1 MQAKRPLTGVTPAS
15 AKSSKDI
22 LQENAPRPTGEEQ
35 PNRFARRSPKFT
47 VCVIMLVYIASYN
60 KRTRRNVEKCVSS
73 ASYATDY
80 SVRVIPAVEFAV
92 RFASNLSIQNRFKVS
107 NNHFP

>member
-1 MQAKRPLTGVTPAS
+1 MQAKRPPTGVTPAS

-47 VCVIMLVYIASYN
+47 VCVIMLVYIAS
-60 KRTRRNVEKCVSS
+60 
-73 ASYATDY
+73 
-80 SVRVIPAVEFAV
+80 
-92 RFASNLSIQNRFKVS
+92 
-107 NNHFP
+107 